1 MSFAR
6 RPLTADPQGPA
17 PAQRRGRGR
26 SDLQTVRRRRD
37 VFGVEPRYWR
47 DAAIDTAQDV
57 AGAEAKENAIRFL
70 EYLTQDSAQAYFANG
85 NNEYPAVAGV
95 APTSFVEGLGAFRAD
110 NLNTATI
117 GSNQAKAVA
126 IYDKAGWN

>member
-1 MSFAR
+1 MDNLTIIFPNQGEGDTGTHINVSGAGLTRFA
-6 RPLTADPQGPA
+6 PN
-17 PAQRRGRGR
+17 
-26 SDLQTVRRRRD
+26 
-37 VFGVEPRYWR
+37 
-47 DAAIDTAQDV
+47 
-57 AGAEAKENAIRFL
+57 KENAIRFL

-126 IYDKAGWN
+126 IYDKSGWN